1 MMKIVKWVC
10 GILLLLLAADLVF
23 VGAVGSWESLT
34 SGQLVGLILMLP
46 TAALGVG
53 LIWLGVRL
61 LRGRP
66 GKKAQEHVPSEQEKA
81 AQEEARKK
89 AVWEAQERERQ
100 EEARWLE
107 ERPAL
112 KAQFHYLQAMLQ
124 RDVLFFYDPSGEEYG
139 GMDERRNRTG
149 GEWMRTP
156 PVYDLERV
164 VAFYQELWD
173 AKDRLSQEELAH
185 APYGLRGT
193 INALTHRRLH
203 LRLNG
208 EHQLTA
214 LGDRKDALLERFREQ
229 DVHLVLQPSRNEIVD
244 LTNGMVYELHA
255 EEMGHSP
262 LTDEAVGGEVT
273 LVPAERTAG
282 PQDRESRRERR
293 ETEPH
298 IKQRYQEVLDQVR
311 TLAPENQ
318 ALIARLERVTE
329 AFSCGLL
336 RTMGHLPYIE
346 RNDVDEIY
354 SDGSGG
360 YAAAPDADLDQLI
373 DIWLDLRAVEAD
385 LPQEVCR
392 DYTLLYIEYPTFY
405 LEDETQLERSTNGK
419 EALLRRCREHRI
431 TLMLNLGDGYYQN
444 LKTGKFFAYEVGTT
458 WPGSADDAA
467 TYGRL
472 EWNSVPPLPP
482 RPAQPWPEVPAEE
495 EPASPETR

>member
-1 MMKIVKWVC
+1 M
-10 GILLLLLAADLVF
+10 
-23 VGAVGSWESLT
+23 
-34 SGQLVGLILMLP
+34 
-46 TAALGVG
+46 
-53 LIWLGVRL
+53 
-61 LRGRP
+61 
-66 GKKAQEHVPSEQEKA
+66 PSKQEKA
-81 AQEEARKK
+81 AREKAEEEARKK
-89 AVWEAQERERQ
+89 AVWEVQERQRQ
-100 EEARWLE
+100 EEQRWLE

-112 KAQFHYLQAMLQ
+112 KAQFDYLQAMLQ
-124 RDVLFFYDPSGEEYG
+124 RDVLSFYDPSGEEYRC
-139 GMDERRNRTG
+139 MSDSRNRTG

-156 PVYDLERV
+156 SVYDLEQV
-164 VAFYQELWD
+164 VAFYRELWD

-193 INALTHRRLH
+193 INVLTHRRLY

-208 EHQLTA
+208 ERQLTA
-214 LGDRKDALLERFREQ
+214 LGDRKDALLERCREQ

-244 LTNGMVYELHA
+244 LTDGMVYELHA

-273 LVPAERTAG
+273 LVPAERTSG
-282 PQDRESRRERR
+282 PQERESCRERR
-293 ETEPH
+293 EIDPH

-385 LPQEVCR
+385 LPQEVRR
-392 DYTLLYIEYPTFY
+392 DFLPNYIKHPTFY
-405 LEDETQLERSTNGK
+405 LADEKTVGTQRKREGSPAA
-419 EALLRRCREHRI
+419 ALSGVRNFAGTESGRRILSGSEHREI
-431 TLMLNLGDGYYQN
+431 LCI
-444 LKTGKFFAYEVGTT
+444 
-458 WPGSADDAA
+458 
-467 TYGRL
+467 
-472 EWNSVPPLPP
+472 
-482 RPAQPWPEVPAEE
+482 
-495 EPASPETR
+495 

>member
-1 MMKIVKWVC
+1 MQVIKRVC
-10 GILLLLLAADLVF
+10 GVLLLLLGGYLAF
-23 VGAVGSWESLT
+23 VGVAGSWESLT
-34 SGQLVGLILMLP
+34 SGRPVGLILMLP

-61 LRGRP
+61 LRGRS
-66 GKKAQEHVPSEQEKA
+66 GKQVRKQASPEPEKA
-81 AQEEARKK
+81 AREKADQEESRKK
-89 AVWEAQERERQ
+89 AVWEAQERQRQ
-100 EEARWLE
+100 EERRWLE
-107 ERPAL
+107 EHPAL
-112 KAQFHYLQAMLQ
+112 KAQFDYLQAMLQ
-124 RDVLFFYDPSGEEYG
+124 RDVLSFYDPSGEEYRR
-139 GMDERRNRTG
+139 MSDSRNRTG

-164 VAFYQELWD
+164 VAFYLDLWD
-173 AKDRLSQEELAH
+173 TKNHLSQEELAH
-185 APYGLRGT
+185 APYTVCGT
-193 INALTHRRLH
+193 INALTHRRLY

-208 EHQLTA
+208 ERQLTA
-214 LGDRKDALLERFREQ
+214 LGDRKDALLERCREQ

-244 LTNGMVYELHA
+244 LTDGMVYELHA

-262 LTDEAVGGEVT
+262 LTDEVVGGEVT
-273 LVPAERTAG
+273 LVPAERIAG
-282 PQDRESRRERR
+282 PQERESRRERR
-293 ETEPH
+293 ETDPH

-318 ALIARLERVTE
+318 ALIARLERVTD

-346 RNDVDEIY
+346 RNDVDKIY
-354 SDGSGG
+354 RYSLGD
-360 YAAAPDADLDQLI
+360 YAAAPDVDLNQII

-392 DYTLLYIEYPTFY
+392 DFLPNYFEHPTFY
-405 LEDETQLERSTNGK
+405 LADEKQLERSANGK
-419 EALLRRCREHRI
+419 EALLRRCRKHEV
-431 TLMLNLGDGYYQN
+431 TLMLDLGDGYYQN
-444 LKTGKFFAYEVGTT
+444 LNTGKFNVLEVGTT

-482 RPAQPWPEVPAEE
+482 RPEW
-495 EPASPETR
+495 PETR

>member
-1 MMKIVKWVC
+1 MKILKYVC
-10 GILLLLLAADLVF
+10 GILLLLSGADLIF
-23 VGAVGSWESLT
+23 VGAAGIWESLT
-34 SGQLVGLILMLP
+34 SGRLVGLILMLP

-107 ERPAL
+107 EHPAL

-164 VAFYQELWD
+164 VAFYRELWD

-311 TLAPENQ
+311 TLVPENQ

-354 SDGSGG
+354 GDGSGG
-360 YAAAPDADLDQLI
+360 
-373 DIWLDLRAVEAD
+373 
-385 LPQEVCR
+385 
-392 DYTLLYIEYPTFY
+392 
-405 LEDETQLERSTNGK
+405 
-419 EALLRRCREHRI
+419 
-431 TLMLNLGDGYYQN
+431 
-444 LKTGKFFAYEVGTT
+444 
-458 WPGSADDAA
+458 
-467 TYGRL
+467 
-472 EWNSVPPLPP
+472 
-482 RPAQPWPEVPAEE
+482 
-495 EPASPETR
+495 